1 MSEWIKIALKAG
13 LVAIMMAAIWLLWT
27 NIPALPIIPG
37 EFWNMMGKLRAI
49 ANHFIPGF
57 EGFFAFAMGC
67 VALRLAGWLFK
78 ITSNALKWLYQVFE

>member
-27 NIPALPIIPG
+27 QLPALPVIPQA
-37 EFWNMMGKLRAI
+37 FWDGVGFFKAVGQYYV
-49 ANHFIPGF
+49 PGF
-57 EGFFAFAMGC
+57 DAFLVFVFGAFGLR
-67 VALRLAGWLFK
+67 VAGLLFK